1 MPKQNS
7 AILLNKYIWLIDTIY
22 SAGHISREEID
33 RRWCR
38 SLLSEDE
45 MHIPPRTFHRWRIAI
60 EELFQISIAYDKWRG
75 YYIEDRD
82 EIKHDAMRKWLIN
95 TFAVNNLI
103 NEGEHLRKH
112 IAFEEIPSGQRF
124 LTTILESI
132 RDRKVLRVS
141 HKGFG
146 KQEST
151 TFMLEPYGL
160 KIFKQRWYV
169 LAESEYPDHRLLV
182 YSLDRFESMEITEK
196 SYSIP
201 EDFDVAE
208 YFRNSYGVTGLSGKP
223 ELIRI
228 KVAASQ
234 VPYFRSLPLH
244 HSQQEE
250 ETKEAYSVFSYFV
263 VPTYELRHEILS
275 RGANV
280 EVIFPKTLRDQIK
293 AEIAEMHKLYK

>member
-1 MPKQNS
+1 M
-7 AILLNKYIWLIDTIY
+7 
-22 SAGHISREEID
+22 
-33 RRWCR
+33 C
-38 SLLSEDE
+38 
-45 MHIPPRTFHRWRIAI
+45 IPPRTFHRWRIAI

-82 EIKHDAMRKWLIN
+82 DIKHEPMRKWILN

-112 IAFEEIPSGQRF
+112 ISFEEIPSGQRF

-146 KQEST
+146 KQEAS
-151 TFMLEPYGL
+151 TFMLKPYGL

-228 KVAASQ
+228 KVAVSQ

-263 VPTYELRHEILS
+263 VPTYELRQEILS

-280 EVIFPKTLRDQIK
+280 EVVFPKTLRDQIK
-293 AEIAEMHKLYK
+293 EEIAEMHKLYK